1 MGTKKKMKIIKY
13 IVAFTLSAVVSL
25 TSINRAVSK
34 TSVSRDLAEETRPGA
49 RGNSSRKRKAR
60 AERRARYAEA
70 RKRNEEAREARK
82 DKGVFESNTI
92 SACKNFDN
100 GNLWNRNWAYFTCV
114 NSYQEE
120 KKGITLNMN
129 DFVGNP
135 NGKLVKGSGYWNS
148 CDDTSITKAGVLHA
162 TCEDKNGKDVKT
174 SIDIKTL
181 LVWKGD
187 FLSRK

>member
-1 MGTKKKMKIIKY
+1 MKIIKY

-82 DKGVFESNTI
+82 DKGVFESTQFQPAKI
-92 SACKNFDN
+92 STTE
-100 GNLWNRNWAYFTCV
+100 TC
-114 NSYQEE
+114 
-120 KKGITLNMN
+120 GIEIGL
-129 DFVGNP
+129 
-135 NGKLVKGSGYWNS
+135 
-148 CDDTSITKAGVLHA
+148 I
-162 TCEDKNGKDVKT
+162 
-174 SIDIKTL
+174 
-181 LVWKGD
+181 
-187 FLSRK
+187 

>member
-1 MGTKKKMKIIKY
+1 MGAQVQEETVPEKEKQGLNEGQDMQKLEKETKKQEKPEKTKVFSNQTQFQPAKISTTETCGIEIGLISPVSIPIK
-13 IVAFTLSAVVSL
+13 
-25 TSINRAVSK
+25 K
-34 TSVSRDLAEETRPGA
+34 
-49 RGNSSRKRKAR
+49 K
-60 AERRARYAEA
+60 
-70 RKRNEEAREARK
+70 
-82 DKGVFESNTI
+82 
-92 SACKNFDN
+92 
-100 GNLWNRNWAYFTCV
+100 
-114 NSYQEE
+114 

-129 DFVGNP
+129 DFVGNT

-148 CDDTSITKAGVLHA
+148 CDDTSITSAGVLHA

>member
-1 MGTKKKMKIIKY
+1 MG
-13 IVAFTLSAVVSL
+13 TLSAVVSL

-70 RKRNEEAREARK
+70 RKKRRSKRSQK
-82 DKGVFESNTI
+82 RQRCFRIKH
-92 SACKNFDN
+92 NFSLQKFRQR
-100 GNLWNRNWAYFTCV
+100 NLWNRSWAYFTCV

-129 DFVGNP
+129 DFVGNT

-148 CDDTSITKAGVLHA
+148 CDDTSITSAGVLHA